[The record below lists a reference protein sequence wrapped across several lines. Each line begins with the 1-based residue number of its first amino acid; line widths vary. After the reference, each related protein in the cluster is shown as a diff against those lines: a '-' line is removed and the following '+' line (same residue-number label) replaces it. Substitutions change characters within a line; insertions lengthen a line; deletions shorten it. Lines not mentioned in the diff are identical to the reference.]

1 MSLIHIAHNAV
12 DAKLLDADRE
22 TQLFVQK
29 VLSYNVQG
37 AETMSAFK
45 SGHWNGRSSFYEMRN
60 QKFPAGFVYLVQ
72 DRLTKLGHTV
82 SIARTPLPEPL
93 GPVRPIFDEFGYK
106 DSNYD
111 YQPRAVDRLVKHG
124 MVIAQIAT
132 GGGKSRVAQMAV
144 ARIQRPTLFL
154 TTRGV
159 LMYQM
164 YDHFTN
170 LFKGL
175 AKYESGLEHFA
186 DYKVGIVGDGIND
199 PRKMVTVGMVQTFA
213 QRIKEPDPFSSK
225 EQQKEQAEIRARTI
239 KLLEMFEFVILEEAH
254 ESSGDSFYE
263 ILRLCK
269 NAHYRMALTATP
281 FMSANEESN
290 MRLMAASGPIGI
302 KVSEKELIDAGIL
315 AKPYFKYITPD
326 KPNGLFRSTPWPRC
340 YEVGVVNS
348 MPRNS
353 AILREAIRGAS
364 LGLPVMILVSRQNHG
379 KILSK
384 ALTDNKIKHAYIFG
398 ESDQATRKKN
408 LKALEKGE
416 IQVLIG
422 STILDVGVDV
432 PAIGMLIN
440 ASGGKAEIQLR
451 QRIGRGLRK
460 KKSGPNVV
468 FVVDFNDVHNNTLM
482 NHSYQRKSIVQDTS
496 GFSENILLSHQDF
509 DFSGFEK

>member
-164 YDHFTN
+164 HDHFTN

-175 AKYESGLEHFA
+175 AKYEPGFEHFS

-213 QRIKEPDPFSSK
+213 QRIKE
-225 EQQKEQAEIRARTI
+225 
-239 KLLEMFEFVILEEAH
+239 H
-254 ESSGDSFYE
+254 
-263 ILRLCK
+263 
-269 NAHYRMALTATP
+269 
-281 FMSANEESN
+281 
-290 MRLMAASGPIGI
+290 AASIRHLQ
-302 KVSEKELIDAGIL
+302 SE
-315 AKPYFKYITPD
+315 
-326 KPNGLFRSTPWPRC
+326 
-340 YEVGVVNS
+340 
-348 MPRNS
+348 
-353 AILREAIRGAS
+353 
-364 LGLPVMILVSRQNHG
+364 
-379 KILSK
+379 
-384 ALTDNKIKHAYIFG
+384 LT
-398 ESDQATRKKN
+398 R
-408 LKALEKGE
+408 
-416 IQVLIG
+416 
-422 STILDVGVDV
+422 
-432 PAIGMLIN
+432 
-440 ASGGKAEIQLR
+440 
-451 QRIGRGLRK
+451 
-460 KKSGPNVV
+460 
-468 FVVDFNDVHNNTLM
+468 
-482 NHSYQRKSIVQDTS
+482 
-496 GFSENILLSHQDF
+496 
-509 DFSGFEK
+509 

>member
-12 DAKLLDADRE
+12 DAKIISADRDI
-22 TQLFVQK
+22 QLFVQK

-45 SGHWNGRSSFYEMRN
+45 SGHWNGRSSFYEMRA

-72 DRLTKLGHTV
+72 DRLTKLGHQV
-82 SIARTPLPEPL
+82 SIARPPLPVPL
-93 GPVRPIFDEFGYK
+93 GPERPVFDEFGYK
-106 DSNYD
+106 DPKYD
-111 YQPRAVDRLVKHG
+111 YQRRCVDRLLKHG
-124 MVIAQIAT
+124 MIIAQIAT

-164 YDHFTN
+164 HEHFTN
-170 LFKGL
+170 LFSGL
-175 AKYESGLEHFA
+175 AKYEPGMERFSK
-186 DYKVGIVGDGIND
+186 YKVGIVGDGIND
-199 PRKMVTVGMVQTFA
+199 PRKMVTVGMVQTLA
-213 QRIKEPDPFSSK
+213 QRIKEPDPFAC
-225 EQQKEQAEIRARTI
+225 EDQRLAQAAIRAQTL
-239 KLLEMFEFVILEEAH
+239 KLLETFEFVILEEAH

-290 MRLMAASGPIGI
+290 MRLMAVSGPIGI
-302 KVSEKELIDAGIL
+302 KVSEKELIDSGIL
-315 AKPYFKYITPD
+315 ATPYFKYITPD
-326 KPNGLFRSTPWPRC
+326 KPTGLFRSTPWPRC
-340 YEVGVVNS
+340 YEIGVVNS
-348 MPRNS
+348 LPRNS
-353 AILREAIRGAS
+353 EIIKEAIRGAK

-384 ALTDNKIKHAYIFG
+384 ALADNKIKHAYIFG
-398 ESDQATRKKN
+398 ESDQETRRKN
-408 LKALEKGE
+408 LKALENGE

-432 PAIGMLIN
+432 PAIGVLIN
-440 ASGGKAEIQLR
+440 ASGGKAEVQLR
-451 QRIGRGLRK
+451 QRIGRGLRR

-468 FVVDFNDVHNNTLM
+468 FVIDFNDIHNNTLM
-482 NHSYQRKSIVQDTS
+482 KHSHQRKSIVQDTP
-496 GFSENILLSHQDF
+496 GFAENILLSHQDF
-509 DFSGFEK
+509 DFSGFER